1 MDSALISIG
10 LPIALA
16 VIMFG
21 LGLDLTP
28 GDFRRVGQQPRV
40 VALAL
45 ICQLVVLPL
54 VAFVLV
60 SVWDLEPLLAVG
72 FMILAASPG
81 GTTANLMSHLFR
93 GDVALN
99 ITLTAINSVIAIVTL
114 PLITNWSLGYFLDDA
129 DRIGLQFDKLAQV
142 FAIVLVPV
150 IIGMLVRRASPGFA
164 ARMDRPV
171 RIASAILLLL
181 VIVGAML
188 GERENIAG
196 YLGDV
201 GLIAAL
207 FCILSLTVGYV
218 VPRRM
223 AVPED
228 QSIACGFEIG
238 IHNSTLAIAVA
249 LTVLESTA
257 MAIPSAIHG
266 IVMFPIAAACDARE
280 GVMAEVNA
288 APATGDPH
296 GARRWRHGRMGSW
309 PRRWLCVNTS
319 TRCATRATRS
329 RAAPRR
335 TPLSSP
341 LTAGPWRP
349 GARTIR
355 MTS

>member
-1 MDSALISIG
+1 MDSALISVG

-28 GDFRRVGQQPRV
+28 ADFTRVGRRPRV
-40 VALAL
+40 VVLAL

-60 SVWDLEPLLAVG
+60 TVWDLDPLLAVG

-99 ITLTAINSVIAIVTL
+99 ITLTAINSVIAILTL
-114 PLITNWSLGYFLDDA
+114 PLITNWSLGHFLDDA
-129 DRIGLQFDKLAQV
+129 DSIGLQFDKLVQV

-150 IIGMLVRRASPGFA
+150 VIGMLVRRASPAFA
-164 ARMDRPV
+164 QRMDRPV

-181 VIVGAML
+181 VILGAML
-188 GERENIAG
+188 GERENLAG

-207 FCILSLTVGYV
+207 FCITSLFVGYI

-228 QSIACGFEIG
+228 QSIASGFEIG
-238 IHNSTLAIAVA
+238 IHNSTLAIAMA
-249 LTVLESTA
+249 ITVLESTE
-257 MAIPSAIHG
+257 MSIPAAVYGVI
-266 IVMFPIAAACDARE
+266 MFPIAATFGLVVRNRQL
-280 GVMAEVNA
+280 V
-288 APATGDPH
+288 P
-296 GARRWRHGRMGSW
+296 ARRE
-309 PRRWLCVNTS
+309 
-319 TRCATRATRS
+319 A
-329 RAAPRR
+329 
-335 TPLSSP
+335 
-341 LTAGPWRP
+341 
-349 GARTIR
+349 
-355 MTS
+355 

>member
-1 MDSALISIG
+1 MDSALISVG

-16 VIMFG
+16 VVMFG

-28 GDFRRVGQQPRV
+28 ADFTRVGRRPRV
-40 VALAL
+40 VVLAL

-60 SVWDLEPLLAVG
+60 TVWDLDPLLAVG

-99 ITLTAINSVIAIVTL
+99 ITLTAINSVIAILTL
-114 PLITNWSLGYFLDDA
+114 PLITNWSLGHFLDDA
-129 DRIGLQFDKLAQV
+129 DSIGLQFDKLVQV

-150 IIGMLVRRASPGFA
+150 VIGMLVRRASPAFA
-164 ARMDRPV
+164 QRMDRPV

-181 VIVGAML
+181 VILGAML
-188 GERENIAG
+188 GERENLAG

-207 FCILSLTVGYV
+207 FCITSLFVGYI

-228 QSIACGFEIG
+228 QSIASGFEIG
-238 IHNSTLAIAVA
+238 IHNSTLAIAMA
-249 LTVLESTA
+249 ITVLESTE
-257 MAIPSAIHG
+257 MSIPAAVYGVI
-266 IVMFPIAAACDARE
+266 MFPIAAAFGLVVRNRQL
-280 GVMAEVNA
+280 V
-288 APATGDPH
+288 P
-296 GARRWRHGRMGSW
+296 ARRE
-309 PRRWLCVNTS
+309 
-319 TRCATRATRS
+319 A
-329 RAAPRR
+329 
-335 TPLSSP
+335 
-341 LTAGPWRP
+341 
-349 GARTIR
+349 
-355 MTS
+355 

>member
-1 MDSALISIG
+1 MDSALISVG

-28 GDFRRVGQQPRV
+28 ADFTRVGRRPRV
-40 VALAL
+40 VVLAL

-60 SVWDLEPLLAVG
+60 TVWDLDPLLAVG

-99 ITLTAINSVIAIVTL
+99 ITLTAINSVIAILTL
-114 PLITNWSLGYFLDDA
+114 PLITNWSLGHFLDDA
-129 DRIGLQFDKLAQV
+129 DSIGLQFDKLVQV

-150 IIGMLVRRASPGFA
+150 VIGMLVRRASPAFA
-164 ARMDRPV
+164 QRMDRPV

-181 VIVGAML
+181 VILGAML
-188 GERENIAG
+188 GERENLAG

-207 FCILSLTVGYV
+207 FCITSLFVGYI

-228 QSIACGFEIG
+228 QSIASGFEIG
-238 IHNSTLAIAVA
+238 IHNSTLAIAMA
-249 LTVLESTA
+249 ITVLESTE
-257 MAIPSAIHG
+257 MSIPAAVYGVI
-266 IVMFPIAAACDARE
+266 MFPIAAAFGLVVRNRQL
-280 GVMAEVNA
+280 V
-288 APATGDPH
+288 P
-296 GARRWRHGRMGSW
+296 ARRE
-309 PRRWLCVNTS
+309 
-319 TRCATRATRS
+319 A
-329 RAAPRR
+329 
-335 TPLSSP
+335 
-341 LTAGPWRP
+341 
-349 GARTIR
+349 
-355 MTS
+355 